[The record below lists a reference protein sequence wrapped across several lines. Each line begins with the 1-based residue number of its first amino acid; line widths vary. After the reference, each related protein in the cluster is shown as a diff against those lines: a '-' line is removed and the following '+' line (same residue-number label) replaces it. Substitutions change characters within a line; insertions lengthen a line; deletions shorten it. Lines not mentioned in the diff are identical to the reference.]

1 LKVRQLLLIV
11 SVNITLARPDYYGF
25 VLEYDSYFSNDGDS
39 YVVASMAR
47 DMNAD
52 SP

>member
-1 LKVRQLLLIV
+1 MLIV

-25 VLEYDSYFSNDGDS
+25 LLEYDLYFSNDCDS

-47 DMNAD
+47 DMSTRYD
-52 SP
+52 Y